1 MVQRALTFD
10 KQSEGFFLIQ
20 RVQEEV
26 HRFAVSFHRQLRS
39 KNTLASRLDRI
50 DGVGPKTRQKLLREF
65 GSLPKIA
72 AASIADLQ
80 AIGINEKLARVIH
93 LSLQSGA

>member
-1 MVQRALTFD
+1 VTLD

-26 HRFAVSFHRQLRS
+26 HRFAISFHRQLRS
-39 KNTLASRLDRI
+39 KHSLASRLDTI
-50 DGVGPKTRQKLLREF
+50 QGVGPKTRQKLLREF
-65 GSLPKIA
+65 GSLPKIT
-72 AASIADLQ
+72 AASIDELA

-93 LSLQSGA
+93 LSLNAGERS